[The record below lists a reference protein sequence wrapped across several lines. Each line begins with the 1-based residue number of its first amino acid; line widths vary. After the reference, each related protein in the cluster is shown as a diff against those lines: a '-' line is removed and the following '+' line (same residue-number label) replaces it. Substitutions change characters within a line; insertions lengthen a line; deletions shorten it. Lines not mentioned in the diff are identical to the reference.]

1 MKKGRL
7 IALIAASA
15 ILAIAL
21 VVLTFGNQGF
31 LDMYRLRGEDK
42 AREREIAAARA
53 EIDSL
58 KAEIERLKNDT
69 AYIEKIAREKFGMAR
84 KGEKIFKFVE
94 DKEQ

>member
-7 IALIAASA
+7 IALIVAPA
-15 ILAIAL
+15 IVVTAL
-21 VVLTFGNQGF
+21 IVLTFGNQGF

-42 AREREIAAARA
+42 AREREIAAANA

-69 AYIEKIAREKFGMAR
+69 AYIEKIARENLGMAR

-94 DKEQ
+94 GEE